1 MSHDDRKQLGF
12 TLVELMLA
20 MGFVAAL
27 LIAIT
32 VTVIQIVDTYN
43 KGITMKQVNQAGRA
57 ISDELQ
63 RSISSSASF
72 QLSSSNY
79 IQKDWGGRL
88 CIGKYSYIWNYG
100 TKIEN
105 TPLNANTYKYNG
117 SGTEIRFSK
126 IPDLLNYYCTTNP
139 SGKYPNVP
147 SDKSTEL
154 LNIGDRNLVIHSFSI
169 SSNAKDDK
177 TKQTLYSIEFSIGT
191 KDQVILDPVGGNWR
205 CKAPGDLGTSI
216 RDTSYCA
223 VNLFSLVARTGNN
236 SK

>member
-32 VTVIQIVDTYN
+32 VTVIQIADTYN

-72 QLSSSNY
+72 DVSLSTTFVDETG
-79 IQKDWGGRL
+79 KGGRL
-88 CIGKYSYIWNYG
+88 CIGKYSYVWNYG
-100 TKIEN
+100 
-105 TPLNANTYKYNG
+105 ANIGTSAAYKYNG
-117 SGTEIRFSK
+117 SGPEIRFSK
-126 IPDLLNYYCTTNP
+126 IPDLSNYYCTTNP

-154 LNIGDRNLVIHSFSI
+154 LNIGDRNLVIHSFNI
-169 SSNAKDDK
+169 SSNAKDDN

-191 KDQVILDPVGGNWR
+191 KDQVILDPVGSNWR